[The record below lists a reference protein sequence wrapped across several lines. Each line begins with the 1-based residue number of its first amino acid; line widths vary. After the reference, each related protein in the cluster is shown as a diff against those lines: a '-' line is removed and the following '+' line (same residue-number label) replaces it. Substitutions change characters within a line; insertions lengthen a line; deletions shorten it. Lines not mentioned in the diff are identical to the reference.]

1 MKPTPLYCV
10 KLRIYKN
17 YNAKV
22 RIRGQIGGDITVSK
36 TRKDKLE
43 EYELKY
49 NGIPRDNEERLMW
62 LIDRCKFS
70 PKKMDDIIEKK
81 RNMETFLQYYDIKI
95 ILYEDPE
102 GAKRPRFRLVNRK
115 NFMNVAMQA
124 SNFVHVYSPNAA
136 EDHKYIHR
144 LVDEELIQLNN
155 LICTPVQVCINV
167 FFKTPSYFNQADTIL
182 AEIGLHR
189 QIQKPDWDNIGK
201 KYTDMFNDN
210 IWLDDNLVIDG
221 EVHKYYSI
229 LPRVEIYI
237 RYLNYITSIHQYN
250 QIINRKGI
258 DPDTLPIDYLD
269 SMGIPSDL

>member
-1 MKPTPLYCV
+1 M
-10 KLRIYKN
+10 
-17 YNAKV
+17 AK
-22 RIRGQIGGDITVSK
+22 QKS
-36 TRKDKLE
+36 RKEKLE

-49 NGIPRDNEERLMW
+49 ANIPRDYNSRLAW
-62 LIDRCKFS
+62 LIDQFKLTPNR
-70 PKKMDDIIEKK
+70 MDEIIEKK
-81 RNMETFLQYYDIKI
+81 RNMETNLQYYDFKV

-124 SNFVHVYSPNAA
+124 SNFVHVYSPNAS
-136 EDHKYIHR
+136 EDHKYMHR
-144 LVDEELIQLNN
+144 LIDEELVQLNG
-155 LICTPVQVCINV
+155 LISTPVQVCLNV

-189 QIQKPDWDNIGK
+189 HIQKPDWDNIGK
-201 KYTDMFNDN
+201 KYTDMFNEN

-221 EVHKYYSI
+221 EVHKYYSV

-250 QIINRKGI
+250 QIASRRGFN
-258 DPDTLPIDYLD
+258 PESFPISYLD
-269 SMGIPSDL
+269 RMGNPI